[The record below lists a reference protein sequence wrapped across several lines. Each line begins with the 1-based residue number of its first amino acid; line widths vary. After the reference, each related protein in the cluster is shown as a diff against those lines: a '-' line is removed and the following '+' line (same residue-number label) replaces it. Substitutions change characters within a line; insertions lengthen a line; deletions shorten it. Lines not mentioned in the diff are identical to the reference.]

1 MSTLTVT
8 PGKTLTVTEKPKTVK
23 GWIES
28 DDFKGQIARSL
39 PKHITPDRF
48 LRVALTA
55 TNKTPAILKCT
66 PESVLGCLLQCSQ
79 FGLEPD
85 GRRAHLIP
93 YGTAC
98 TLIIDYKGLAELA
111 MRSGLVASLHADVV
125 CENDEFEYDRG
136 RLIKHR
142 INFREPRGKV
152 YAVYALATLKD
163 GAEKC
168 EVMTL
173 EEVDAIRQRS
183 RSGNSGPWKTDFNE
197 MAKKTVFRR
206 LSKWLPL
213 SPEFRDAA
221 EADEEQIDIEGAID
235 ITPTAD
241 PATAKKGDKTRV
253 ALPKAKEQAP
263 APAPTEELVTRTH
276 SDVIAEMLENTPH
289 TIDDLLS
296 LCMNTPPLKANAE
309 KWTSLIDI
317 NDPDAVFIINNLDVS
332 KPTLTWKE

>member
-1 MSTLTVT
+1 MSTLVVA
-8 PGKTLTVTEKPKTVK
+8 PGKTVTVAVKPTTVK

-28 DDFKGQIARSL
+28 EDFKGQVARSL

-48 LRVALTA
+48 LRVSLTA
-55 TNKTPAILKCT
+55 TNKTPAILQCT

-93 YGTAC
+93 YGANC

-125 CENDEFEYDRG
+125 CENDEFDYDRG

-168 EVMTL
+168 EVMTM
-173 EEVDAIRQRS
+173 EEVDAIRKRS
-183 RSGNSGPWKTDFNE
+183 KSGNSGPWKTDFNE

-221 EADEEQIDIEGAID
+221 EADDDGIDIEGAID
-235 ITPTAD
+235 ITATAD
-241 PATAKKGDKTRV
+241 PVTAKKGDKTTV
-253 ALPKAKEQAP
+253 AMPKAKSKP
-263 APAPTEELVTRTH
+263 APEPELVTRCH
-276 SDVIAEMLENTPH
+276 ADVIAELFDNTPFE
-289 TIDDLLS
+289 IDDLIG
-296 LCMNTPPLKANAE
+296 LCSNTPNLKPRAE
-309 KWTSLIDI
+309 LWTALTDI
-317 NDPDAVFIINNLDVS
+317 NDDDAAFIIANLDTS
-332 KPTLTWKE
+332 KPTLTWKA